1 MEDFFKKFVYTGVG
15 LMSMT
20 ADKFQK
26 SIDKLVDENKIST
39 GEGKKIVDDFFKKTQ
54 GKREEFESQIRNVVE
69 EVVAKFQLPKKK
81 AQEFEKLSK
90 RVAAL
95 EEKLANLTKAK
106 ADKKKAN
113 TEA

>member
-15 LMSMT
+15 LVSMT

-39 GEGKKIVDDFFKKTQ
+39 GEGKKIVEDFFKKTQ

-69 EVVAKFQLPKKK
+69 EAVEKFHLPKKK
-81 AQEFEKLSK
+81 IEEFEELSK

-95 EEKLANLTKAK
+95 EEKLANVTKAK
-106 ADKKKAN
+106 AEKKPAK